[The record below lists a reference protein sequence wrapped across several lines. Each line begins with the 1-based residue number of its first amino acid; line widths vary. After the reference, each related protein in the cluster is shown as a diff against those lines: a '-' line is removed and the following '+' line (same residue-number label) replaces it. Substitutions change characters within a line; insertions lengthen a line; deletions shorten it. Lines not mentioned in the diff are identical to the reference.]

1 MMPFFMDQLQK
12 IYDCYRTSEGVFTDT
27 RTPKKGGLFFA
38 LTGPNFDGNAYV
50 EKAFKK
56 GATAAVVSDPKW
68 ANHPNC
74 IFQENTLTSLQALAQ
89 LHRSYFKGIV
99 IAITGSNGKTTTKE
113 LFKTILSS
121 HGSTYAT
128 QGNYNNHIGVPL
140 TLLEMPTDGDYY
152 IVEMGANHKGE
163 IAALCDIA
171 TPDWGYITNFGSAHL
186 EGFGSKEGII
196 QGKTEL
202 YRHLIANEKNIL
214 FNADDTVQKAHI
226 GSYPHSISFGTK
238 AATFTFDYTT
248 DSDSIS
254 IQHNNTVYKSGMYG
268 SYNTPNIAAALA
280 FGLQQQI
287 PPAQLQQGL
296 ENYHPIANRSQ
307 IVKTSHNTLLMDAY
321 NANPNSMQ
329 AAITAFATQEGK
341 HKIVVLGDMMEL
353 GTYSV
358 NSHQELI
365 NLLGNYSFEMV
376 LIVGEAFA
384 KTRNHP
390 KNTKLFANT
399 ASCKAWLKTQQL
411 QQKFILLKGSRSM
424 VLETLQS
431 VL

>member
-12 IYDCYRTSEGVFTDT
+12 IYDCYQASEGVFTDT

-38 LTGPNFDGNAYV
+38 LTGPNFDGNTYV
-50 EKAFKK
+50 EEAFKK
-56 GATAAVVSDPKW
+56 GATAAVVSDLKW

-89 LHRSYFKGIV
+89 LHRSHFKGIV

-202 YRHLIANEKNIL
+202 YRHLIANKKNIL
-214 FNADDTVQKAHI
+214 FNADDTVQKTHI

-280 FGLQQQI
+280 FGQQQQI

-358 NSHQELI
+358 NAHQELI

-390 KNTKLFANT
+390 KNTKLFVNT

-424 VLETLQS
+424 TLETLQS

>member
-12 IYDCYRTSEGVFTDT
+12 IYDCYQASEGVFTDT

-50 EKAFKK
+50 KEAFKK
-56 GATAAVVSDPKW
+56 GATAAVVSDSKW

-89 LHRSYFKGIV
+89 LHRSHFKGIF

-121 HGSTYAT
+121 HGRTYAT
-128 QGNYNNHIGVPL
+128 HGNYNNHIGVPL

-196 QGKTEL
+196 KGKTEL

-214 FNADDTVQKAHI
+214 FNADDTVQKAHT

-254 IQHNNTVYKSGMYG
+254 IRHNNTVYKSGMYG

-329 AAITAFATQEGK
+329 AAITAFATQKGK

-358 NSHQELI
+358 NAHQELI

-376 LIVGEAFA
+376 LIVGEAFS

-424 VLETLQS
+424 ALETLQS

>member
-1 MMPFFMDQLQK
+1 MPFFMDQLQK
-12 IYDCYRTSEGVFTDT
+12 IYDCYLTSEGVFTDT
-27 RTPKKGGLFFA
+27 RVPKKGGVFFA
-38 LTGPNFDGNAYV
+38 LKGPNFDGNAYV
-50 EKAFKK
+50 EEAFKK
-56 GATAAVVSDPKW
+56 GAIAAIVSDPKW

-74 IFQENTLTSLQALAQ
+74 IFQENTLSSLQALAQ
-89 LHRSYFKGIV
+89 LHRSHFKGIV

-113 LFKTILSS
+113 LFKAILSS
-121 HGSTYAT
+121 HGSTFAT
-128 QGNYNNHIGVPL
+128 QGNFNNHIGVPL
-140 TLLEMPTDGDYY
+140 TLLEMPTDADFY

-202 YRHLIANEKNIL
+202 YRHLITNKKNIL
-214 FNADDTVQKAHI
+214 FNADDTVQKTHI

-238 AATFTFDYTT
+238 AATFTFDYNTN
-248 DSDSIS
+248 SDSIV
-254 IQHNNTVYKSGMYG
+254 IQHQNTVYKISLYG

-280 FGLQQQI
+280 FGLEQKI
-287 PPAQLQQGL
+287 PPVQLQHGL
-296 ENYHPIANRSQ
+296 ENYRPVANRSQ
-307 IVKTSHNTLLMDAY
+307 VVKTTHNTLLMDAY

-329 AAITAFATQEGK
+329 AAIKAFAAQDRK
-341 HKIVVLGDMMEL
+341 HKILILGDMMEL
-353 GTYSV
+353 GTYSTTA
-358 NSHQELI
+358 HQELV
-365 NLLGNYSFEMV
+365 NLLGNYTFEMI

-384 KTRNHP
+384 KTNNHP
-390 KNTKLFANT
+390 KNTQLFTTT
-399 ASCKAWLKTQQL
+399 ASCKEWLESQQL

-424 VLETLQS
+424 ALETLQS